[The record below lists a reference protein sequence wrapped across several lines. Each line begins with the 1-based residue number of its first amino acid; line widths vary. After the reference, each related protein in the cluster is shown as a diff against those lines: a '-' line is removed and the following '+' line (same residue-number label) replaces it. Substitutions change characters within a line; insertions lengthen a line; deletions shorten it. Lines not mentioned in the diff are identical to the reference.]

1 MVDYISAQG
10 TASHSDLM
18 TSDGKVT
25 TVRMD
30 LLQLKLAEQPA
41 PVIVKVGNALEF

>member
-1 MVDYISAQG
+1 MADHTSAQA
-10 TASHSDLM
+10 TVTHD
-18 TSDGKVT
+18 DGHVT

-30 LLQLKLAEQPA
+30 LLRQKLAEQPA